1 MQVEHSPHVYKTFL
15 CSCFHQDAFNA
26 PHQLQFILTT
36 LEMFKNVTNDLQSI
50 GTQIMKVCHTNVSS
64 KIWQLIKSMHPAIH
78 TSSGYV
84 NVNNYFTYFYGCSCF
99 WPHLVEMM
107 WVNLVFINTSYM
119 SRWLHRSHELL
130 NPHDTHTQELRGDAA
145 MSWQVYCSVPKVAVS
160 HVILLEWAFLSN
172 STDQPTGPF
181 LTACLEQPLC

>member
-15 CSCFHQDAFNA
+15 CSCFHQDAFN
-26 PHQLQFILTT
+26 HQLQFILTT

-84 NVNNYFTYFYGCSCF
+84 IVNNYFTYFYGCSCF

-107 WVNLVFINTSYM
+107 WVNLVFINTTSPKSWTFKSTWYTHSSTERGCSYVM
-119 SRWLHRSHELL
+119 TGVLL
-130 NPHDTHTQELRGDAA
+130 STKG
-145 MSWQVYCSVPKVAVS
+145 CSVTCHFVRMSFP
-160 HVILLEWAFLSN
+160 
-172 STDQPTGPF
+172 Q
-181 LTACLEQPLC
+181 Q